1 MMKVLGAVFVGAAS
15 MMVGVAAR
23 QSISRHLY
31 LLRQFRMALEIMQG
45 EMELDMPPVAVLFE
59 TVGRRMGGE
68 IGDFF
73 QGAGVTM
80 AASSGRSPQMAIR
93 IRLEDHPLPLDREE
107 TAMLL
112 ELGGALGRYDL
123 LGQAR
128 AMTLFRDR
136 LDQRLSRLEGE
147 RTEKSRAWM
156 TASVCSGLMLILIL
170 I

>member
-1 MMKVLGAVFVGAAS
+1 MMKILGAVFVAAAS
-15 MMVGVAAR
+15 MMVGLFAR
-23 QSISRHLY
+23 QGISSHLGV
-31 LLRQFRMALEIMQG
+31 LRQFRMALEIMQG
-45 EMELDMPPVAVLFE
+45 EMELDMPPVATLFE
-59 TVGRRMGGE
+59 TVGRRIGGE

-73 QGAGVTM
+73 QGTGENM
-80 AASSGRSPQMAIR
+80 AMSTGRSPQMAMR

-128 AMTLFRDR
+128 AMTLFRNR
-136 LDQRLSRLEGE
+136 LDQRLEQLEGA
-147 RTEKSRAWM
+147 RSQKSRAWM
-156 TASVCSGLMLILIL
+156 TASVCSGLMLILLL

>member
-1 MMKVLGAVFVGAAS
+1 MMKVLGAACVAAAS
-15 MMVGVAAR
+15 MMVGLFAR
-23 QSISRHLY
+23 QGISRQLS

-45 EMELDMPPVAVLFE
+45 EMELDMPPLGTLFE
-59 TVGRRMGGE
+59 SVGGRLGGE

-73 QGAGVTM
+73 LGTGETM
-80 AASSGRSPQMAIR
+80 ARSAGRSPQMAMR

-123 LGQAR
+123 MGQAR
-128 AMTLFRDR
+128 AMNLFRQR
-136 LDQRLSRLEGE
+136 LDQRIASLEGT
-147 RTEKSRAWM
+147 RREKSKAWM
-156 TASVCSGLMLILIL
+156 TASVCSGLMLILML